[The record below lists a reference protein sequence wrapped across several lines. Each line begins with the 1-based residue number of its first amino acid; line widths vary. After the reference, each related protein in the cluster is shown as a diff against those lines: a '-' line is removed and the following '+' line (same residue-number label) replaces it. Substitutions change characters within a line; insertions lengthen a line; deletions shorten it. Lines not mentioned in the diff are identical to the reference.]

1 MRLREAIRE
10 IKKGVINPVYFLK
23 GDDHFLQNFFI
34 NELEKELFADQSINK
49 MLLLPDETGG
59 KEIIDQIT
67 TIDLFSDKKLFIIRE
82 PQKLKGKASL
92 DLISICKESM
102 NENYLILI
110 SDDYILKSS
119 FYKKIESYISA
130 IDVQTPFK
138 YDMKKWAS
146 YLINKRGKTAV
157 GTVQEALVEM
167 TGDSVA
173 HLDNEIEKVC
183 LLIGERSEIEIEDIE
198 QFSGWKRGRQR
209 WELLTALAEKDYAK
223 AVKLGKNIIT
233 KHESMISL
241 IYPLTF
247 LFQEMLF
254 YKMKKG
260 TFKEYSG
267 YTPIPPSLKKRLPAF
282 SRQFSIEKLESALK
296 MLGDI
301 DKRQKSAF
309 SKDETELIHFIGH
322 VIG

>member
-1 MRLREAIRE
+1 MRLKEAIND
-10 IKKGVINPVYFLK
+10 IKKGVIHPVYLLK

-34 NELEKELFADQSINK
+34 NKLEKELFVDQPANR
-49 MLLLPDETGG
+49 MLMLPDEIKG
-59 KEIIDQIT
+59 KEIIDQLT
-67 TIDLFSDKKLFIIRE
+67 TIDLFSEKKLFIIRE

-102 NENYLILI
+102 DNNFLILV

-119 FYKKIESYISA
+119 FFKKIETFINP

-146 YLINKRGKTAV
+146 YLIKKRGKTAA
-157 GTVQEALVEM
+157 GNVQQALVDM
-167 TGDSVA
+167 AGDSVA
-173 HLDNEIEKVC
+173 HLDNEIEKIC
-183 LLIGERSEIEIEDIE
+183 LLIDNRSNIEIEDVE
-198 QFSGWKRGRQR
+198 KFSGWKRDRQR
-209 WELLTALAEKDYAK
+209 WELLTALAEKDFSK
-223 AVKLGKNIIT
+223 AIKLGKTIIN

-241 IYPLTF
+241 LYPLTS

-254 YKMKKG
+254 FKMKKG
-260 TFKEYSG
+260 TFKEHSG
-267 YTPIPPSLKKRLPAF
+267 YTAIPPSLKKRIPQL
-282 SRQFSIEKLESALK
+282 SRQFSIEALQSALI